1 MSCETPNDEDCAP
14 LSWTRERADTS
25 FVCERLRKAAA
36 SERNP
41 QRAERAI
48 KRGGMDQS
56 HHAYA
61 VAVADLTSASINIA
75 AKPNA
80 VMAVISDVEHY
91 PDWVDSMKSAE
102 VLTSVAG
109 KPKTVRM
116 VLDHTL
122 IKDNYVLA
130 YEWKPRAV
138 SWKLIEG
145 NLLKAMDGSYVLK
158 PNGAGTTVTYMLSV
172 DINMPMISMFKRKA
186 EKTIIDSALKGLK
199 KRVEG

>member
-1 MSCETPNDEDCAP
+1 MKPGMRVAGPSRNRSQTTRLNRSRAVASDHFREQGQTTGRAP
-14 LSWTRERADTS
+14 YQA
-25 FVCERLRKAAA
+25 
-36 SERNP
+36 
-41 QRAERAI
+41 
-48 KRGGMDQS
+48 

-61 VAVADLTSASINIA
+61 VAVADQTSASINIA
-75 AKPNA
+75 AKPDA

-91 PDWVDSMKSAE
+91 PDWIDSMKSAE

-122 IKDNYVLA
+122 VKDNYVLA
-130 YEWKPRAV
+130 YDWKPRAV
-138 SWKLIEG
+138 SWRLIEG
-145 NLLKAMDGSYVLK
+145 NLLKAMDGAYVLK